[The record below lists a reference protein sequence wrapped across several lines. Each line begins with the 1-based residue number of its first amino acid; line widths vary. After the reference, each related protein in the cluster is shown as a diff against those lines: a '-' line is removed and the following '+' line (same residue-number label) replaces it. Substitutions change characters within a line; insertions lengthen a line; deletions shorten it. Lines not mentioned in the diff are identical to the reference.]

1 MIYLV
6 AIEDPEKLEN
16 GTRRQEKGPISGKW
30 LVHSINLFLP
40 TASISSRIR
49 GCKSPVLT
57 LFQSGLLPDRLRYLA
72 SWTTEK
78 TLLLNILGLRQV
90 GVHNLKFLRPEYFT
104 HLGLVVFESMGLI
117 HHKAGPADGAKCCLI
132 NGDQL
137 IRCQENMELHLC
149 LPLSTQHYPFGCHP
163 TSKSLNPHFLPRHPV
178 LTMTA
183 KGSQLSCP
191 ATLAPCRDY

>member
-1 MIYLV
+1 MV
-6 AIEDPEKLEN
+6 
-16 GTRRQEKGPISGKW
+16 GPQCQPSPAYSFHFLQDQRLHIPSP
-30 LVHSINLFLP
+30 HPLP
-40 TASISSRIR
+40 TWT
-49 GCKSPVLT
+49 SPRPS
-57 LFQSGLLPDRLRYLA
+57 QNLA

-78 TLLLNILGLRQV
+78 TLLLKILGLRQV
-90 GVHNLKFLRPEYFT
+90 GVHNLKFLRPEYLT

-163 TSKSLNPHFLPRHPV
+163 TSKPLNPHFLPRHPV

>member
-90 GVHNLKFLRPEYFT
+90 GVHNLKFLRPEYLT